1 MRELRHTQHA
11 QASYF
16 VHEEGRDNVSGQH
29 GQRSQ
34 EVDEVDPVG
43 AVVVVERHLAAGLVV
58 VEGAVDHPRV
68 GQFVVVDIC
77 KSVKEGAKFSDRG
90 LKSFGVRPKL
100 QGSSLLVLL
109 GDTVQEL
116 LHIERFLKLDLFIG
130 SFIGLLCFEDMVV
143 TWCTFK
149 NKKYQ

>member
-11 QASYF
+11 QTSYF
-16 VHEEGRDNVSGQH
+16 VHEQGRDNVSRQH

-68 GQFVVVDIC
+68 GQFVVIDIC
-77 KSVKEGAKFSDRG
+77 KSVKEGATFSGRG
-90 LKSFGVRPKL
+90 LKIV
-100 QGSSLLVLL
+100 
-109 GDTVQEL
+109 
-116 LHIERFLKLDLFIG
+116 
-130 SFIGLLCFEDMVV
+130 
-143 TWCTFK
+143 WCQAQTSGFVCVSRAG
-149 NKKYQ
+149 